1 MSGKFIVFE
10 GVDGAGKTTQIK
22 LLHKKLTD
30 MGHDC
35 IMTYEPGD
43 NSVGRSVREFLIER
57 DLDAVSEALLFAF
70 DRAVHIREIV
80 RPAIGEG
87 KIVLCDRFLMSSLV
101 YQGIARGLGEEWINE
116 INSKGLGGLVPDV
129 TLVFDIAVDMALKRV
144 QNANRF
150 ENTSLQE
157 KVREGFIKKSGETP
171 NTFLIEAGRSEEE
184 VFLSVWEKVSWL
196 LKEEK

>member
-30 MGHDC
+30 IGHDC

-43 NSVGRSVREFLIER
+43 NSVGRSVREFIIER

-70 DRAVHIREIV
+70 DRAVHIREVV
-80 RPAIGEG
+80 RPAINEG
-87 KIVLCDRFLMSSLV
+87 KMVLCDRFLMSSLV

-116 INSKGLGGLVPDV
+116 INSRGLGGLVPDV

-171 NTFLIEAGRSEEE
+171 NTFLIKADRSEKE
-184 VFLSVWEKVSWL
+184 VFLSVWEKISWL

>member
-1 MSGKFIVFE
+1 VSGKFIVFE

-116 INSKGLGGLVPDV
+116 INSRGLGGLVPDV
-129 TLVFDIAVDMALKRV
+129 TLVFDIAVDTALKRV

-157 KVREGFIKKSGETP
+157 KVREGFIKNQERPQT
-171 NTFLIEAGRSEEE
+171 
-184 VFLSVWEKVSWL
+184 LS
-196 LKEEK
+196 